1 MGLDI
6 AEDGQVVSTTLRVYL
21 SIYLVSLCSLQ
32 RTMCAIDTE
41 CFPWNRFNI
50 SDKSRLDKVVY
61 IESTILWMRIFISNV
76 LVFDV

>member
-50 SDKSRLDKVVY
+50 SDKSLDKVVY

>member
-1 MGLDI
+1 MRLDI

-50 SDKSRLDKVVY
+50 SDKSLDKVVY

>member
-32 RTMCAIDTE
+32 RTMCTIDTE

-50 SDKSRLDKVVY
+50 SDKSLDKVVY

>member
-1 MGLDI
+1 MRLDI

-32 RTMCAIDTE
+32 RTMCTIDTE

-50 SDKSRLDKVVY
+50 SDKSLDKVVY